1 MARVACGRS
10 HTAAITATGGLYV
23 WGSSALGTCL
33 ERHRRSCGSAY
44 AALAVSTV
52 LTLCPMCFTGQ
63 LGLDASTPVE
73 WIDEFGRHH
82 AVDQEERDTPFVAIP
97 TPLRWSGMSRVGDM
111 TWHRGLAHS
120 PPPPV
125 PHTCS
130 CFRCRFVASLVLF
143 SLCEYRAATLTPRW
157 STSKARCS
165 CGGTRRALTNC
176 DRCSN
181 GTRSI
186 SPCIGCGAVVTQTG
200 PPETDDLGWGG

>member
-52 LTLCPMCFTGQ
+52 LTPCPMRFTGQ

-111 TWHRGLAHS
+111 AQRL
-120 PPPPV
+120 PPSSSGC
-125 PHTCS
+125 HTCS
-130 CFRCRFVASLVLF
+130 CFRCRCRLVAPLSCSACASIVRLR
-143 SLCEYRAATLTPRW
+143 SHRGGQRARPGVHVGVRV
-157 STSKARCS
+157 AR
-165 CGGTRRALTNC
+165 
-176 DRCSN
+176 
-181 GTRSI
+181 
-186 SPCIGCGAVVTQTG
+186 
-200 PPETDDLGWGG
+200 